1 MVTLPFAIFPAISE
15 EITLDGVP
23 YRFSFMWNFR
33 GSYWSFSILDRDRT
47 QLIDG
52 VKVVL
57 DYEMLRQFPTRKLPP
72 GELWAVD
79 PAGILQDIGQGD
91 LGKIV
96 EMIYFSEA
104 EVAAG

>member
-1 MVTLPFAIFPAISE
+1 
-15 EITLDGVP
+15 
-23 YRFSFMWNFR
+23 
-33 GSYWSFSILDRDRT
+33 
-47 QLIDG
+47 
-52 VKVVL
+52 
-57 DYEMLRQFPTRKLPP
+57 MLRQFPTRKLPP